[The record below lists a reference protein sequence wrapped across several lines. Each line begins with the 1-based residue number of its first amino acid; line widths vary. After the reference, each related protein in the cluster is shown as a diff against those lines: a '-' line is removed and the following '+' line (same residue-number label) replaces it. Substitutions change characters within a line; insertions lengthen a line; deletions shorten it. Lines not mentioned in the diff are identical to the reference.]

1 MSDLMAFRLILSNSD
16 PVNNSVFLSCMF
28 DPDLSQHQALEPLLL
43 KIISEDNLTHSGT
56 IF

>member
-43 KIISEDNLTHSGT
+43 KIISEDSLTHSGT

>member
-28 DPDLSQHQALEPLLL
+28 DPDLSTRPLNP
-43 KIISEDNLTHSGT
+43 S
-56 IF
+56 F